1 MNDAPTIPNS
11 IGQRTVDFGGGAT
24 PPPAQVKQQPDE
36 KEGETD
42 KEAEKSKPEKP
53 VEKQAEKPTE
63 PAVEKPT
70 EPHTETEEERI
81 ERESFLAI
89 LNDESKL
96 NEVLNMLFEKYDLN
110 KDGGFDH
117 AELKSLADECYSQIA
132 TKKLTDADINE
143 VLEKLDR
150 NKDNLLQRSEIRPF
164 LINLLRVTAGLP
176 IIPLKKIVEKAEEKP
191 AVAEQ
196 ELKETEKLG
205 DAKPQEE
212 VKTQDE
218 AEKSTEPAVEK

>member
-1 MNDAPTIPNS
+1 
-11 IGQRTVDFGGGAT
+11 
-24 PPPAQVKQQPDE
+24 
-36 KEGETD
+36 
-42 KEAEKSKPEKP
+42 
-53 VEKQAEKPTE
+53 
-63 PAVEKPT
+63 
-70 EPHTETEEERI
+70 
-81 ERESFLAI
+81 
-89 LNDESKL
+89 
-96 NEVLNMLFEKYDLN
+96 MLFEKYDLN

-117 AELKSLADECYSQIA
+117 AELKSLADECYSLLA
-132 TKKLTDADINE
+132 AKKLTDADINE

-196 ELKETEKLG
+196 ELKETEKSG
-205 DAKPQEE
+205 DAKPPEE